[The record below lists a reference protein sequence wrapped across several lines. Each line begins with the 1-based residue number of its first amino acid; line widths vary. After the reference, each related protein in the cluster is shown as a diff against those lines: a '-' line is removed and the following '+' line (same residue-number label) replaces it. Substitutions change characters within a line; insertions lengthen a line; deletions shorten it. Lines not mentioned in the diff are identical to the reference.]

1 MISNFI
7 ILRNGLPIT
16 NISVDGTK
24 KFQLTKDANT
34 FTLVS
39 GFFQAINSFADS
51 VEDLGQIDEVQM
63 TDLLFTFQRKSIAE
77 KNKELLFILT
87 TEGKTN
93 KTLRKIIIE
102 EASSTFLYMF
112 GKNLKKEWNGDIKPY
127 RKFEKV
133 FKEILENILENHPQ
147 EEETEANH
155 ITEDDLPALVYKMP
169 EITTSIPLNSYGIQ
183 NTQPRDY
190 TEPKFNPSSNISKR
204 FQDYQTLQQSQRRFS
219 ANPSMNTS
227 GFLRGRNLNNS
238 MEANR
243 SQMQR
248 FGGKSQI
255 PIPIPIPIRSENQ
268 NYDASPYHQSG
279 SPYPSNPFQSNGY
292 NTNSNPNLSPYQNF
306 QSRSAPSFNYPPME
320 ESYSNRKYYRP
331 PVHELIPVKSRLT
344 AGIFRNQIENS
355 WIKVLMVAID
365 GRKSLNNLADLL
377 QMPLSDVI
385 QACEYLER
393 QHYISFKQ

>member
-24 KFQLTKDANT
+24 KFQLTEDANT

-63 TDLLFTFQRKSIAE
+63 TDLLFTFQRKSIAG
-77 KNKELLFILT
+77 KDKELLFILT
-87 TEGKTN
+87 TEGNTN

-112 GKNLKKEWNGDIKPY
+112 GKNLKKDWNGDVKPY

-147 EEETEANH
+147 EEEETELSP
-155 ITEDDLPALVYKMP
+155 ISEDELPALIYKMP
-169 EITTSIPLNSYGIQ
+169 EITTSIPVNSYGIQ
-183 NTQPRDY
+183 NSQPRDY

-219 ANPSMNTS
+219 ANASMNTA
-227 GFLRGRNLNNS
+227 GFLRGGNLSNS

-248 FGGKSQI
+248 FSGESQI
-255 PIPIPIPIRSENQ
+255 PIPNPSENQ
-268 NYDASPYHQSG
+268 NFGASPYPQSG
-279 SPYPSNPFQSNGY
+279 SPFPSNPFQPNGY
-292 NTNSNPNLSPYQNF
+292 NANPNPSLYQNF
-306 QSRSAPSFNYPPME
+306 QSRSAPSFSYPSME

-365 GRKSLNNLADLL
+365 GRKSLNNLANLL
-377 QMPLSDVI
+377 EISLSDVI

-393 QHYISFKQ
+393 EQFITFKQ